1 MQRPLRRRYQRLSP
15 ERNSD
20 GLKGL
25 LYAVAVAFIAIAL
38 AAAAYLSASG
48 TVTTTPNPY
57 NAIIGVDGS
66 YLLPSQMNL
75 PAEYGIRWM
84 RFDVNFLPSTE
95 KEFKNLSAENY
106 SILGILD
113 YETMCDSQNYTGIEC
128 NWTLSDWNA
137 SVANAVLEYP
147 YIHVWEVWN
156 QPQFPTY
163 YSGYYN
169 GSPENYYMMAKSAY
183 NIIKSSDRNDT
194 VVCLGGDNAYTG
206 SAHQDQYD
214 YNWAVQLWSYGAAK
228 YCDDISLHVYTNM
241 QQLSGEAYP
250 GITQREWINATLS
263 AYENLTSKP
272 ILITEIGMPSNDSTD
287 PSLGLD
293 NTNASQS
300 EFLNQ
305 SFSLLLSKSYVAGI
319 FWFNLYGAVKP
330 PYELDYGLF
339 TGNMK
344 PKPSA
349 YAFMKFSERHG

>member
-1 MQRPLRRRYQRLSP
+1 MPQRKKYRRPSP
-15 ERNSD
+15 EGNSD
-20 GLKGL
+20 GLKRL
-25 LYAVAVAFIAIAL
+25 RYAYAVAFVAVAL
-38 AAAAYLSASG
+38 AVIAYLS
-48 TVTTTPNPY
+48 TVGAVTANPNVY

-66 YLLPSQMNL
+66 YLPSSQMNV

-95 KEFKNLSAENY
+95 NELKNFSAQNY

-137 SVANAVLEYP
+137 SVANAVSEYP
-147 YIHVWEVWN
+147 YIHRWEIWN
-156 QPQFPTY
+156 QPQFPAY

-169 GSPENYYMMAKSAY
+169 GSPENYYLMTKSAY
-183 NIIKSSDRNDT
+183 DIIKSSDRNDT
-194 VVCLGGDNAYTG
+194 VACLGGDNIYTG
-206 SAHQDQYD
+206 SAQQDRYD
-214 YNWAVQLWSYGAAK
+214 YEWAAQFWSYGAAK
-228 YCDDISLHVYTNM
+228 YCNYISLHIYTNM
-241 QQLSGEAYP
+241 QQLSGDAYP

-272 ILITEIGMPSNDSTD
+272 ILITEIGIPSNDSTD
-287 PSLGLD
+287 HSLGLN

-300 EFLNQ
+300 EFLKK
-305 SFSLLLSKSYVAGI
+305 SFSLLLSKRYIAGV

-339 TGNMK
+339 ADMMK

-349 YAFMKFSERHG
+349 YAFMEFSQHHG

>member
-1 MQRPLRRRYQRLSP
+1 M
-15 ERNSD
+15 
-20 GLKGL
+20 
-25 LYAVAVAFIAIAL
+25 AFV
-38 AAAAYLSASG
+38 AAALVTIAYFSVAGSG
-48 TVTTTPNPY
+48 TATPNAY

-66 YLLPSQMNL
+66 YLPPPLMNV

-95 KEFKNLSAENY
+95 RELKNLSAQNY

-137 SVANAVLEYP
+137 SVANAVSEYP
-147 YIHVWEVWN
+147 YIHVWEIWN
-156 QPQFPTY
+156 QPQFSTY

-169 GSPENYYMMAKSAY
+169 GSPENYYLMTKSAY
-183 NIIKSSDRNDT
+183 GIIKSSARNDT
-194 VVCLGGDNAYTG
+194 VVCLGGDNVYTG
-206 SAHQDQYD
+206 SAQQDRYD
-214 YNWAVQLWSYGAAK
+214 YEWAAQFWSYGAAG
-228 YCDDISLHVYTNM
+228 YCDDISLHIYTDA
-241 QQLSGEAYP
+241 QQLSGQAYP

-272 ILITEIGMPSNDSTD
+272 ILITEIGIPSNDSTD
-287 PSLGLD
+287 PGLGLS
-293 NTNASQS
+293 NTNASQAG
-300 EFLNQ
+300 FLKE
-305 SFSLLLSKSYVAGI
+305 SFSLLLSKRYIAGV

-339 TGNMK
+339 TNMMR

-349 YAFMKFSERHG
+349 YAFRAFLQPRR